1 MSDPRE
7 TPANGRVAHVS
18 LKGQVDTPRFA
29 EGEIL
34 EVNAPVANLVSAPDG
49 PRERELLLGQ
59 GFRVLDVHQGWAFGM
74 SVDDGYVGYV
84 ADTLLSKPADPTHRV
99 SVIRSYAKPS
109 PSLKATEEV
118 TWLSFGAR
126 VNPGARDGDWSEVQI
141 SGHSRW
147 MPSAHLAP
155 VTTCEPDPVAVAVR
169 YLGTPYLWGGNSSQ
183 GIDCSGLVQA
193 AMFACGIP
201 CPGDS
206 DQQEAR
212 LGDVLP
218 DATPPAR
225 GDLYFWKGHVGILS
239 DPQTL
244 LHANAH
250 AMAVTYE
257 PLDAAI
263 ARIALSDGPVTARRR
278 VNPPVNPPRG

>member
-1 MSDPRE
+1 
-7 TPANGRVAHVS
+7 
-18 LKGQVDTPRFA
+18 
-29 EGEIL
+29 
-34 EVNAPVANLVSAPDG
+34 
-49 PRERELLLGQ
+49 
-59 GFRVLDVHQGWAFGM
+59 
-74 SVDDGYVGYV
+74 
-84 ADTLLSKPADPTHRV
+84 
-99 SVIRSYAKPS
+99 
-109 PSLKATEEV
+109 
-118 TWLSFGAR
+118 
-126 VNPGARDGDWSEVQI
+126 
-141 SGHSRW
+141 
-147 MPSAHLAP
+147 
-155 VTTCEPDPVAVAVR
+155 
-169 YLGTPYLWGGNSSQ
+169 
-183 GIDCSGLVQA
+183 
-193 AMFACGIP
+193 MFACGIP

-212 LGDVLP
+212 LGDMLP

-278 VNPPVNPPRG
+278 VNPQVNPPRG